1 MPISRTEITDE
12 KRLRR
17 TLLIGLLLAV
27 VTLTLYWPVQSFD
40 FVNFDDDIYV
50 TDNRQVRGG
59 LSTDG
64 LQWAFTTFHAGNWHP
79 LTWISHMA
87 DVEAY
92 GLDAGGHHRTNALIH
107 AAAALLLFF
116 VLSAMTNSPWASA
129 LASCLFAIHPLHV
142 ESVAWVAE
150 RKDVLSGFFW
160 ILTMGAYYRYVN
172 HPTIER
178 YLWVLLSFGLG
189 LLSKPMIVTLPF
201 VLLLLD
207 YWPLKRFA
215 GARTAFDPWVYA
227 GGTAGRAGLQC
238 LVVEK
243 VPLLFLAAASCI
255 VTFIAQRGVGALW
268 SLEKM
273 PFEHR
278 LANALV
284 AYMEYIRKMLWPVD
298 LSVLY
303 PHAGMPTAWQTTLAV
318 LLIASLSYVAVRKA
332 REMPFLLVGWLW
344 YLGTLVPV
352 IGIIQVGSQSMAD
365 RYTYLPLVGL
375 FIVVAWGAKSLVEK
389 RPFLHHV
396 VNAFFLVALA
406 GLLMPARVQVETWR
420 NSVTLFE
427 QALRTTEV
435 NPLAH
440 HNIGAYYL
448 ERNECQKAVPYFLM
462 ALEAKKDYPYAL
474 SNLAVCTSR
483 GNNPE
488 RALHLF
494 EKAIRIDPRF
504 TKARIDRGNY
514 LMQLGRLEEAG
525 KDFSEILI
533 MKPDHEGAHTNLG
546 LIFVQQGKL
555 GDAEAHLLEALRVNP
570 RNAEALNNLGLVF
583 TEQGKS
589 EEAIASFLKAREFAP
604 GNTVIEKNLKTA
616 SGKPKK
622 DTPGKG
628 SI

>member
-1 MPISRTEITDE
+1 MPVSDIS
-12 KRLRR
+12 KAQYHRLGGV
-17 TLLIGLLLAV
+17 LLIGLLLAA

-50 TDNRQVRGG
+50 TDNRQVQGG

-116 VLSAMTNSPWASA
+116 VLSGMTNSTWASA
-129 LASCLFAIHPLHV
+129 LVSSLFAIHPLHV

-160 ILTMGAYYRYVN
+160 ILTMGAYAHYVK
-172 HPTIER
+172 HPNIR
-178 YLWVLLSFGLG
+178 CYLLVLLSFGLG
-189 LLSKPMIVTLPF
+189 LLSKPMLVTLPF

-207 YWPLKRFA
+207 YWPLNRLA
-215 GARTAFDPWVYA
+215 GARTAFDPWVHA
-227 GGTAGRAGLQC
+227 GGTAGRAGLLR

-243 VPLLFLAAASCI
+243 VPFFSVAAAACI
-255 VTFIAQRGVGALW
+255 VTLIAQRDVGALW

-273 PFEHR
+273 PFEQR
-278 LANALV
+278 LANAFV
-284 AYMEYIRKMLWPVD
+284 AYLEYIRKMLWPVD

-303 PHAGMPTAWQTTLAV
+303 PHAGMPAAWKTGLAFI
-318 LLIASLSYVAVRKA
+318 LIASLSYVAVRKA

-344 YLGTLVPV
+344 YLGTLIPV

-375 FIVVAWGAKSLVEK
+375 FIVVAWGAKSLVEM
-389 RPFLHHV
+389 RPLLKHV
-396 VNAFFLVALA
+396 VSAFVLVALA
-406 GLLMPARVQVETWR
+406 GLLIPARTQVETWR
-420 NSVTLFE
+420 NSLTLFE

-448 ERNECQKAVPYFLM
+448 ERNECQKAVPHFLL
-462 ALEAKKDYPYAL
+462 ALEEKKDYPYAL
-474 SNLAVCTSR
+474 NNLAVCTSH
-483 GNNPE
+483 GNDPE
-488 RALHLF
+488 RALRLF

-514 LMQLGRLEEAG
+514 LMRLGRLEDAG
-525 KDFSEILI
+525 KDFLGILI
-533 MKPDHEGAHTNLG
+533 MKPDHEVAHTNLA

-555 GDAEAHLLEALRVNP
+555 VNAEAHLQQALRVNP
-570 RNAEALNNLGLVF
+570 RNAGALNNLGLVRM
-583 TEQGKS
+583 EQGRT
-589 EEAIASFLKAREFAP
+589 EEAIASFMKARALMP
-604 GNTVIEKNLKTA
+604 GSAAIETNLRIA
-616 SGKPKK
+616 SEKGQKE
-622 DTPGKG
+622 TLGKG
-628 SI
+628 SL